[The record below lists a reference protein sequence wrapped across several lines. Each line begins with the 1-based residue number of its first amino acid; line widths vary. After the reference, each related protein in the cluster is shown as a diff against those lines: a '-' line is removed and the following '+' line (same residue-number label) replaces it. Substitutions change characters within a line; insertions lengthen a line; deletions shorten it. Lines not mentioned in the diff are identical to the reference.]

1 MVDALPG
8 EHHDEV
14 DVGVQPAEVALEELR
29 VLLQEVHFGEDLMQG
44 KSVNFAKVRIGVRES
59 ECLSSV
65 L

>member
-29 VLLQEVHFGEDLMQG
+29 VLLEEVHFSRGLGRGQ
-44 KSVNFAKVRIGVRES
+44 A
-59 ECLSSV
+59 
-65 L
+65 